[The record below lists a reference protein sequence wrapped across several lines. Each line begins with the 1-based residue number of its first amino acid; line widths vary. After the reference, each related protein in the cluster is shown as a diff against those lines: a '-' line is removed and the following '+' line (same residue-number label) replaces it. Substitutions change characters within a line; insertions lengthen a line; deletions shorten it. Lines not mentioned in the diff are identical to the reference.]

1 MPRGDD
7 YAARVR
13 AARAYADLDRVAFGE
28 RLGFSKETVSRIE
41 SGERSI
47 AGDSALLAKI
57 AVACG
62 VPHDFMEVG
71 FSRFDRPISDVEREL
86 YALREAH
93 EELAQQVGTLAQIVE
108 KGDGMD
114 LARIIREGR
123 PRSPRTPAQRRRAPS
138 DGEAPTSEAAG
149 G

>member
-1 MPRGDD
+1 MARGDD

-13 AARAYADLDRVAFGE
+13 AARAYADLDRVALGE

-41 SGERSI
+41 SGERSV

-62 VPHDFMEVG
+62 VPRDFMEAG
-71 FSRFDRPISDVEREL
+71 FGRFERPISDVEREL
-86 YALREAH
+86 YALRESH
-93 EELAQQVGTLAQIVE
+93 EELAGRVGALAQMIE

-123 PRSPRTPAQRRRAPS
+123 PRSPRTQAPRRRVPGA
-138 DGEAPTSEAAG
+138 GEAPTSEAAG